1 MKIAK
6 KATTF
11 FLTFF
16 IAAGM
21 CFTAWAAGPGDT
33 VNAPIPVT
41 WSNLRLDASG
51 MIGFEMQIPDGRK
64 DLVPQYYEVN
74 IEIKTTGNFVPNR
87 TKKYKNSSLNVRED
101 ITFTKVGIY
110 RFSVT
115 CHFIGGDVSTGSAME
130 ESPQCVVTEEYII
143 NPDDDGPGYGP
154 GGQGSNVGPGGGP
167 GSGSG
172 VTPTAMG
179 KSAWY
184 QDPVTKK
191 WYYAAT
197 TGTWLKNT
205 WYFINNNWY
214 YFDNDC
220 SMHTGWLSLGG
231 YWYYLHPVEAPE
243 GHRAS
248 GFAKIDGK
256 WYYFDPGSGVMQTG
270 VIAVGGYIYCMD
282 ASGAMLM
289 NEGTPDGHYY
299 DGEGHRIR

>member
-1 MKIAK
+1 MKIRK
-6 KATTF
+6 Q
-11 FLTFF
+11 
-16 IAAGM
+16 IAAFLLTAGM
-21 CFTAWAAGPGDT
+21 ILGMAFQAAAAGPGENSAQT
-33 VNAPIPVT
+33 INVE

-51 MIGFEMQIPDGRK
+51 VIGFTMQIPEGK
-64 DLVPQYYEVN
+64 MDLVPQYYEVT
-74 IEIKTTGNFVPNR
+74 IEVRTTGDFVPNR
-87 TKKYKNSSLNVRED
+87 TKKYKTSSCSVQEE

-110 RFSVT
+110 RFSVK
-115 CHFIGGDVSTGSAME
+115 CHFVGGDVSVASDIEA
-130 ESPQCVVTEEYII
+130 SPKCVVTEEYVTRQ
-143 NPDDDGPGYGP
+143 DDDGPGSGP

-172 VTPTAMG
+172 VTPSAMG

-197 TGTWLKNT
+197 TGTWLRNT

-270 VIAVGGYIYCMD
+270 VVAVGGYIYCMD